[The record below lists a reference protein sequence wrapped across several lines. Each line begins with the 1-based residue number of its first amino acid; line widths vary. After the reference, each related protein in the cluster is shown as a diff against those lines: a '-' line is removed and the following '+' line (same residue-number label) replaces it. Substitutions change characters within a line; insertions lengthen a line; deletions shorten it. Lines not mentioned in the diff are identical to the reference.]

1 MCACVNPAQCAALP
15 SLGSSPT
22 KVYLLPWP
30 PFKKFYQF
38 PTEGER
44 AVGATRKVHRR
55 HETHI
60 FYIMYFMHIGATV
73 YTIQLIYFS
82 TQTSQNYDANGQ
94 CLKMCKL
101 FE

>member
-1 MCACVNPAQCAALP
+1 VCAVAIPSQCAALP

-22 KVYLLPWP
+22 KVYLLPWT

-60 FYIMYFMHIGATV
+60 YNYFMHISATV
-73 YTIQLIYFS
+73 YNSIHLFFS
-82 TQTSQNYDANGQ
+82 TIKS
-94 CLKMCKL
+94 KL
-101 FE
+101 